1 MPRRLTDEEKLMP
14 YWTRYYQKNHT
25 EILAK
30 KSVPHICECGGRYH
44 YSGKAQHLRTQKHKN
59 WVNARNV
66 PEQEDPEDSPEDV
79 LLWNSLESIETLR
92 ASQLAEQERE
102 SPGSSPRT
110 RARAQRERIVG

>member
-14 YWTRYYQKNHT
+14 YWTRYYQKNHR

-59 WVNARNV
+59 WVVARNV
-66 PEQEDPEDSPEDV
+66 LEQEDPEDSPEDV

-92 ASQLAEQERE
+92 ASQLAEQDRE
-102 SPGSSPRT
+102 SLSGADQVNALDRCE
-110 RARAQRERIVG
+110 QVVG